1 MTFSIYLIQKDT
13 MSWRSARKI
22 FLGLQ
27 WDAASWDDVPLW
39 CDFLFGRLGKAPV
52 CWNVPGLPQ
61 DGRER
66 GRARA
71 AFVKALA
78 RRIGEAGDAVLPM
91 GFAGACHPL
100 LSLDELDKE
109 LAWGLKNPWTTGV
122 TDAFGVRTSVLV
134 PRMPD
139 LWRPQAVD
147 AYRRHGFTRIG
158 IAGGGA
164 FRLFRHPAGVEVF
177 PFVRVHVAEAKPSR
191 RPFPPRGDLFV
202 MLDLTGLASLRPL
215 EALFS
220 QAIDPLLPVASATLV
235 AFAGVAAK
243 APGRPSGPRFDRD
256 LFPPPL
262 VRDALEAVAPLARK
276 RRKKPDEYREV
287 LSALSP
293 GAPRDH
299 GSEGTSEDERG
310 AAMEGRLPVA
320 HMLGEV
326 TLAGSDFDVKL
337 SGGRF
342 CGIARRGEA
351 LLPAQPARS
360 YIRVAGRTHS
370 FRAKSSFSF
379 ESDDGT
385 GLREELVLDGLAGQ
399 GASLGIEYSFH
410 DDSPLLTILA
420 DIRYPRLGGDGV
432 VEEVSPFSIALAE
445 CRGACASV
453 EASAP
458 DGSTA
463 VYTVSRRDGWVA
475 VPGAAHV
482 IALRGGGR
490 LVLRFARE
498 EARRWGLP
506 FFRVAR
512 PFGGKALLEVNP
524 FGCPGPL
531 PARYVS
537 GRSRSFAL
545 LLGIEGR

>member
-1 MTFSIYLIQKDT
+1 
-13 MSWRSARKI
+13 MSGKRARKI
-22 FLGLQ
+22 FLGIQ
-27 WDAASWDDVPLW
+27 WDAASWDDIPLW

-52 CWNVPGLPQ
+52 CWNLPALPP
-61 DGRER
+61 DGRAR

-78 RRIGEAGDAVLPM
+78 HRMGDAGDAVLPM

-100 LSLDELDKE
+100 LSLDELEKE
-109 LAWGLKNPWTTGV
+109 LNWGMKNPWATGV
-122 TDAFGVRTSVLV
+122 TDAFGVRPSILV

-139 LWRPQAVD
+139 LRRPQAIE

-177 PFVRVHVAEAKPSR
+177 PFIRIPVAEAKPSR
-191 RPFPPRGDLFV
+191 RPLPPRGDLFL
-202 MLDLTGLASLRPL
+202 MLDLTGLSSLRPL
-215 EALFS
+215 EALFA
-220 QAIDPLLPVASATLV
+220 QTIDPLLPVASATFPV
-235 AFAGVAAK
+235 SAEAAEEPP
-243 APGRPSGPRFDRD
+243 ARLSRPRFDCEF
-256 LFPPPL
+256 FPPPL
-262 VRDALEAVAPLARK
+262 VRDALEAVAPLTRK
-276 RRKKPDEYREV
+276 RRKKAEEYREV
-287 LSALSP
+287 LSTLSL
-293 GAPRDH
+293 GTPRDP
-299 GSEGTSEDERG
+299 GSEGGSESEDG
-310 AAMEGRLPVA
+310 AAMEARLPVA

-351 LLPAQPARS
+351 LLPERPARS
-360 YIRVAGRTHS
+360 YIRVAGRTLS
-370 FRAKSSFSF
+370 FRTKSSFSF
-379 ESDDGT
+379 ESDGGT
-385 GLREELVLDGLAGQ
+385 GLREELVLDGPAGQ
-399 GASLGIEYSFH
+399 GTLLDIEYTFR

-420 DIRYPRLGGDGV
+420 DIRYPQLGGDGV
-432 VEEVSPFSIALAE
+432 VEEFTPFSIALAE
-445 CRGACASV
+445 SRAASASV

-463 VYTVSRRDGWVA
+463 VYTVSDRDGWVA
-475 VPGAAHV
+475 VPGAAHSV
-482 IALRGGGR
+482 ALRGGGR

-498 EARRWGLP
+498 EARQWGLP

-512 PFGGKALLEVNP
+512 SFGRKAVLEVNP
-524 FGCPGPL
+524 FGCPAPL
-531 PARYVS
+531 PSLWVS
-537 GRSRSFAL
+537 GRRQSFAL